1 MSGNQATGTIL
12 IDEDSFVGEHPEPI
26 TRHGCGSE
34 TDHC

>member
-26 TRHGCGSE
+26 TRHSLGRAIGY
-34 TDHC
+34 